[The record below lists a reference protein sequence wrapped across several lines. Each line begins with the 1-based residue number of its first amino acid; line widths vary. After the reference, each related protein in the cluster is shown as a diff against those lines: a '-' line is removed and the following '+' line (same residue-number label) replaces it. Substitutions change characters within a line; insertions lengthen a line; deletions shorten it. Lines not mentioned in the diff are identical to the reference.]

1 MLFDS
6 REHTMLR
13 FPTIILWEQVLFLH
27 EIFVLILALILVD
40 QHCDCADQVH

>member
-6 REHTMLR
+6 REHPMLR
-13 FPTIILWEQVLFLH
+13 FPTIILWGTSAVLH
-27 EIFVLILALILVD
+27 EIFVLTLALILID